1 VIAPC
6 AMRRRC
12 PSAICIRQAKTV
24 AVAHRSG
31 IDFGRKGPSKLYV
44 EEARVLALSCAE
56 RGRWGSPFAAIK
68 RRTASL
74 LLGVAPRTSAQGA
87 AGECDPAHPA
97 ACRILRGSRAG
108 IV

>member
-1 VIAPC
+1 MIAPC

-44 EEARVLALSCAE
+44 EEARVLALSWAE
-56 RGRWGSPFAAIK
+56 GGRWADLSQQFK

-87 AGECDPAHPA
+87 VGECDPTHQVRVA
-97 ACRILRGSRAG
+97 ALL
-108 IV
+108 

>member
-1 VIAPC
+1 MIAPC
-6 AMRRRC
+6 AMRRHC

-56 RGRWGSPFAAIK
+56 GGRWADLSQQ
-68 RRTASL
+68 SN
-74 LLGVAPRTSAQGA
+74 VAPPHCCSEWRRAHLRKGPSASATRRIQLRVA
-87 AGECDPAHPA
+87 A
-97 ACRILRGSRAG
+97 LL
-108 IV
+108 